1 MEKSNRTAPL
11 KVVLRKHGYLLFSGS
26 RAGEEALKRYLQRA
40 ADRYFEPHAH
50 DGALEIYEY
59 SGRRRGADAP
69 YQRWRT
75 WHVLPGRNGK
85 GGIHSTGGPSRRVCR
100 EPRAKAL
107 PRDEPDSRR
116 IPGTIL

>member
-1 MEKSNRTAPL
+1 MTMEKSNRTAPL

-59 SGRRRGADAP
+59 SGRRRELMPISTVADMACP
-69 YQRWRT
+69 AGKERERRNT
-75 WHVLPGRNGK
+75 FHGRPFPPGL
-85 GGIHSTGGPSRRVCR
+85 
-100 EPRAKAL
+100 PRASSQGSTT
-107 PRDEPDSRR
+107 R
-116 IPGTIL
+116 